1 MWVQERW
8 TGGGPFPKRV
18 FFHFCQIGGV
28 RQREMNMI
36 KPQKTDK
43 CTLSSSQST
52 LKQMFQLNL
61 EEDEKR
67 AGYVGEVTQGADKR
81 SSQPAKWSVC

>member
-1 MWVQERW
+1 M
-8 TGGGPFPKRV
+8 KN
-18 FFHFCQIGGV
+18 
-28 RQREMNMI
+28 MN

-52 LKQMFQLNL
+52 LKRMFQLNL

-67 AGYVGEVTQGADKR
+67 ASYVGEVTEGADKR
-81 SSQPAKWSVC
+81 SNQPTKWSVC